1 MVTGKVMTLPRWAAL
16 THLLNHQIHHRG
28 QQTAP
33 SNRLRGKAAVAAWW
47 ARALTAPALTVSPCL
62 NLTAPATLTGTDTM
76 VMLYR
81 SGGRLR
87 AQTFRFW
94 PNGQVSHTAIHP
106 LAPRAP
112 EKPHDLQRS

>member
-1 MVTGKVMTLPRWAAL
+1 
-16 THLLNHQIHHRG
+16 
-28 QQTAP
+28 
-33 SNRLRGKAAVAAWW
+33 
-47 ARALTAPALTVSPCL
+47 
-62 NLTAPATLTGTDTM
+62 M

-112 EKPHDLQRS
+112 EKPHDLHRS